1 MRQVPL
7 VVVCD
12 NCGYVDGI
20 RQAKCDRCNSG
31 SNLRLVMYEREN
43 IGSWRVVC
51 QTCMDRVLKKERIPA
66 DRPHLLQKYSDEF
79 RVWSDLEPG
88 TKCPRCG
95 AAHSTDGNQRGKN
108 LVPAGANVI
117 SPQFT
122 TKFDQDMA
130 EMRSRAVTT
139 ASKEM
144 GVSEDKK
151 AIFERIQRVFGIKEI
166 YFTEIMA
173 LSCTYGYRVGKYS
186 KTLPFQGNN
195 IYVKADDAEALVFEF
210 DPNRISRAAAK
221 ETLHSAAH
229 AFVQVAGY
237 VTGLGNEAY
246 HEHYDAE
253 SNTAMIFTT
262 EAGGCR
268 VLLSEVPKLLE
279 LLKKARA
286 IVHNCKNQCGQGCPW
301 CIQIRPFQCSSLNRG
316 LDRTA
321 LASMWKERFVYAEEE
336 EDDDS

>member
-1 MRQVPL
+1 
-7 VVVCD
+7 
-12 NCGYVDGI
+12 
-20 RQAKCDRCNSG
+20 
-31 SNLRLVMYEREN
+31 MYEREN

-51 QTCMDRVLKKERIPA
+51 QTCLDRVLQRERIPA
-66 DRPHLLQKYSDEF
+66 ERPDLFQKYSEDF

-95 AAHSTDGNQRGKN
+95 AAHSTDGSQPGKN

-130 EMRSRAVTT
+130 EMKSKAITT

-151 AIFERIQRVFGIKEI
+151 AILERIRRVFGIKEI

-173 LSCTYGYRVGKYS
+173 LSCTYGYRVGKHPR
-186 KTLPFQGNN
+186 TLPFQGNN
-195 IYVKADDAEALVFEF
+195 IYVKADDAEALIFEF
-210 DPNRISRAAAK
+210 DPGRIPQAVAK

-246 HEHYDAE
+246 HEHYDPAT
-253 SNTAMIFTT
+253 STAMIFTT
-262 EAGGCR
+262 EAGGCG

-286 IVHNCKNQCGQGCPW
+286 VVHNCKNQCGPGCPW
-301 CIQIRPFQCSSLNRG
+301 CIQIRSFQCSSLNRE
-316 LDRTA
+316 LNRTA
-321 LASMWKERFVYAEEE
+321 LASLWKERFVYAEEE
-336 EDDDS
+336 EEDDDS